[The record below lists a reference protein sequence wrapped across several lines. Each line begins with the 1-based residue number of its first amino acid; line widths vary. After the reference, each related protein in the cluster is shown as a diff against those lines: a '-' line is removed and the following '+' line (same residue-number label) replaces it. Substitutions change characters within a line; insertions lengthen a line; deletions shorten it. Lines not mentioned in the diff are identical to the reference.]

1 MEDRTSSGDQAAE
14 DAEMRY
20 ADDERYNDD
29 TCSGRQ
35 DFLLPSAESRSPKI
49 SIEYIKRP
57 DMSRYNPALRN
68 LIPIRNKKQDGETM
82 PADSAG
88 LFSYIFYTWMT
99 PYIWKAYKKGVSTA
113 DIPRISI
120 YETSRYNAH
129 RLDVLWQQELN
140 DRGPDSASFSRAVW
154 RFVRTRV
161 YIAGFLLSCSTLC
174 GFVTSMILMKKVLEH
189 VQSPEQ
195 DAWTGV
201 KWALLLLFCDVL
213 RIIFFNWTWN
223 TNIRTAL
230 RVKSACT
237 SLLYKKIVRLNSYG
251 NKSTGELT
259 NLFTNDSQ
267 RLFDVVIYGPMII
280 SGPIIIVCGI
290 VYILWV
296 FSPLALLGIFTFLVF
311 YPCQYLISRLVGY
324 FRSKTVAITDSR
336 VKLMNEI
343 LESIKL
349 IKMCSL
355 EKYFSHKLLSI
366 RSKEKSWLHKIVY
379 FQSLAISLTPA
390 VPMISAIITFLAHLS
405 SGSTLTAA
413 QAFPITTYFG
423 NMLRMALASL
433 KDSTR
438 YFVDARIAL
447 TRMKVFPFVSL
458 LNQFRTSFMFLQV
471 ALVNIAESR
480 ITLNRLQTLLLL
492 EEHKCHVSK
501 PIVKSQA
508 VAIVNGTFVYENA
521 TLHARKPK
529 TVKEKKKAASCSNS
543 KIELEKL
550 NEPPERTTEDVK
562 VLFEIEFGARK
573 GGLVGIC
580 GHVGSGKSSLLLA
593 ALGQLKMTSGGHVSR
608 EGCCAYVSQQAWIVN
623 ATFREN
629 ILFGNQFDARRYY
642 QALTV
647 CSLKEDLNVLPGGDE
662 TEIGER
668 GVNLSGGQK
677 QRIALARAFYANR
690 DIYFLDDPLSALDAH
705 VASYIF
711 KNLILD
717 ALKDKCVVFVTHQ
730 IQFLKHC
737 DHVYLMCK
745 GRIAEQ
751 GTHDELMQLNKEYAA
766 MMNSALLKTKNDSD
780 NESSTIVRQKS
791 GRDSSN
797 DLKGQRQVH
806 GCSSNDENA
815 DEPSKKTRGEG
826 TTLTTREKMETGTVK
841 SYTYHVYVKAAGGY
855 SVAALAMFVVF
866 LNVGSNAFSSWW
878 LAEWINAGGGNI
890 TDPGTNET
898 VVSDNLNDN
907 PNYHYYQSVYAGCIG
922 IILVTSI
929 FRGLVI
935 MYTTINASTTLHNN
949 VFKKMIESTVTFFE
963 TTPIGRIQN
972 IFSRDTDE
980 VDSYIPISV
989 ENMVQNI
996 FTCAFA
1002 LIFICAII
1010 PWFCFPLILLAAIFF
1025 YISKVFRVAMRDFKR
1040 LESTSRSPV
1049 LSFVTTTVHG
1059 LNTIHAFQK
1068 EREFVNKFDEILDL
1082 NSLCLYL
1089 CQSIMRWSAVRLDS
1103 LAIAS
1108 SSITA
1113 FFVIALRNQIPPA
1126 IAGLA
1131 MAYATQMTGVFQY
1144 TVRLMAETETRFI
1157 SVERINHYLKHLPKE
1172 ETAVEEPIDPPE
1184 EWPAEGKLEFRKVQL
1199 RYRKELPPVLN
1210 DISFAVN
1217 SGEHIG
1223 IVGRTGAGKSSLIVA
1238 LFRLVE
1244 ISAGMIKLDGVDL
1257 SRVKLKVLRDG
1268 LSIIPQDPVLFGGT
1282 IRSNLDPFDQY
1293 SDSEMWTS
1301 LEKTQLKEKVQAMSG
1316 QLDAPVEVGGNNLS
1330 VGERQLICLSRT
1342 LLRNAK
1348 VLILDEATAA
1358 VDPETEAA
1366 VQNTIRNEFSTCT
1379 VLTIAHRL
1387 KTVFSC
1393 NRVILMRHGLTIANI
1408 IPIMMLGRKQSL
1420 KGEPVLADYG
1430 PEESLNES
1438 ADIEWVNKLWVR
1450 RLMRS
1455 CALVSLTSVCLN
1467 TPRTFEKVPPLRYVT
1482 FVCDLIITFLFTA
1495 EMLAKMHIRGILK
1508 RDKAY
1513 LKDHWC
1519 QFDGSMVVILWFSVI
1534 LQMFETLGF
1543 VSEFSYVSILRAPRP
1558 LIMIRFL
1565 RVFLKFS
1572 MPKARINQI
1581 FKRSSQ
1587 QIYNVTLF
1595 FLFFMSLYGLLGV
1608 QFFGELNNH
1617 CVLNT
1622 TDSKHVTINSLAI
1635 PDTFCSTEPGSG
1647 YQCPEGMTCMRLDF
1661 SKYIMGFNGF
1671 DEFATSIFTVY
1682 QAASQEGWVFIMY
1695 RAIDSLPAW
1704 RAVFYFSTMIFFLA
1718 WLVKNVFIAVITE
1731 TFNEIRVQFQQM
1743 WGVRG
1748 HISNKTASQIL
1759 TGDDNGWKLVT
1770 LDENKHG
1777 GLASPICHA
1786 ILRSPQFRMVVMC
1799 AILANGIT
1807 TATMSFKHD
1816 EQPRHTYYDNYYY
1829 AEIAFTVF
1837 LDLETLF
1844 KIWCLGFRSYY
1855 KHSIHKF
1862 ELLLAIGTTI
1872 HIIPFFYLSGFT
1884 YFQVLRVVRL
1894 IKASPMLEDFV
1905 YKIFGP
1911 GKKLGSL
1918 IIFTMCLLVIS
1929 SSISMQL
1936 FCFLRNFTKFETFP
1950 EAFMSMFQILTQ
1962 EAWVD
1967 VMDETMMRTH
1977 ETMAPLVAM
1986 YFILYHLFVTLIV
1999 LSLFVAVI
2007 LDNLE
2012 LDEDIK
2018 KLKQLKFRE
2027 QSAEIKETLP
2037 FRLRIFEKFPDSPQ
2051 MTCLHKV
2058 PSDFNLPKVR
2068 ESFMRQFVFEME
2080 TDENEGVKKINETFD
2095 SKMIYRKQRPVKIL
2109 NDPPKVRNVATSL
2122 KKAAVTYIIN
2132 DSNNQRLLL
2141 GDSAMIPVPGKGL
2154 LKSQG
2159 TISSTKQLRLDQKKS
2174 IRRSV
2179 RSGSI
2184 KLKQTYEHLMEN
2196 GDIGGINR
2204 VSSSRSRP
2212 HDLDIKLLQAKRQ
2225 QAEMRRNQ
2233 REEDLRENHPF
2244 FDTPLFAVP
2253 RESKFRKI
2261 CQSLVYARY
2270 DTNVKDPLT
2279 GKERKVQYKSLHNF
2293 LGLVTYLDWVMI
2305 FATTMSCI
2313 SMMFETPQ
2321 YRVME
2326 VPALQITE
2334 YGFVIFM
2341 SVELTLKILADGLFF
2356 TPKAYIKDVASVLD
2370 VFIYVVSLVFLCWMP
2385 RRVPPNS
2392 GAQLLMI
2399 LRCVRPLRIFT
2410 LVPHMRKVVYELCR
2424 GFKEIL
2430 LVSTLLI
2437 LLMFIFASYGVQLYG
2452 GRLARCNDPTILKR
2466 EDCVGVF
2473 MRRVFVTKMK
2483 MKPGENE
2490 SYPSI
2495 LVPRVWANPRRFNFD
2510 HIGDALMALF
2520 EVLSFKGWLDVRDVL
2535 IKALGPVH
2543 AVYIHIYI
2551 FLGCMIGLTL
2561 FVGVVIAN
2569 YSENKGTAL
2578 LTVDQRRW
2586 CDLKKRLKI
2595 AQPLHLPPRPDGKKF
2610 RASIYDMTQNIYFKR
2625 FIAVTV
2631 LVNSG
2636 LLCVSWRS
2644 EEELT
2649 KALARASAFLTLIFV
2664 MEVIMKNI
2672 AFTPRGYWQSRRN
2685 RYDLLVTVVGV
2696 VWIVMHSTMK
2706 YDLTY
2711 VIGFM
2716 VVILRFFTI
2725 TGKHTTLKMLMLT
2738 VGVSVCKSFFIIF
2751 GMFLLVFFYA
2761 LAGTIIFGTVKYGE
2775 GIGRRANFESPV
2787 TGVAM
2792 LFRIVTGE
2800 DWNKIMHDCMIQPP
2814 YCTPA
2819 ANYWETDCGNFH
2831 ASLIYFCTFYVIITY
2846 IVLNLLVAI
2855 IMENFSLF
2863 YSNEEDALL
2872 SYADIRNF
2880 QNTWNVVDNHQ
2891 KGFIPVKRVKFILRL
2906 LKGRLETDPQKD
2918 RVLFKHMCYELE
2930 KLNNGEDVTFHDVL
2944 NMLSYRSVEIRKAL
2958 QLEELLAREEFEY
2971 IIEEEVAKQTIRNWL
2986 EGCLKKIRASGKQQ
3000 NSLVAG
3006 LRANSEQQQQQQL
3019 QPQPQPQEK
3028 GKEVAKEEEIETKQE
3043 EARPKPKKPM
3053 VLPRSD
3059 SIGSG
3064 SGRKFLTPTLSDPAS
3079 IRSEKDKNAAAKKK
3093 NNRPPREHTFLPNV
3107 PRLRFVAEFSIREI
3121 ICTETAEQTARQQRE
3136 AISAKAAQTK
3146 PCSVMLEVREWWK
3159 EQLAYSS
3166 ESSEDEV

>member
-1 MEDRTSSGDQAAE
+1 
-14 DAEMRY
+14 
-20 ADDERYNDD
+20 
-29 TCSGRQ
+29 
-35 DFLLPSAESRSPKI
+35 
-49 SIEYIKRP
+49 
-57 DMSRYNPALRN
+57 
-68 LIPIRNKKQDGETM
+68 
-82 PADSAG
+82 
-88 LFSYIFYTWMT
+88 
-99 PYIWKAYKKGVSTA
+99 
-113 DIPRISI
+113 
-120 YETSRYNAH
+120 
-129 RLDVLWQQELN
+129 
-140 DRGPDSASFSRAVW
+140 
-154 RFVRTRV
+154 
-161 YIAGFLLSCSTLC
+161 
-174 GFVTSMILMKKVLEH
+174 
-189 VQSPEQ
+189 
-195 DAWTGV
+195 
-201 KWALLLLFCDVL
+201 
-213 RIIFFNWTWN
+213 
-223 TNIRTAL
+223 
-230 RVKSACT
+230 
-237 SLLYKKIVRLNSYG
+237 
-251 NKSTGELT
+251 
-259 NLFTNDSQ
+259 
-267 RLFDVVIYGPMII
+267 
-280 SGPIIIVCGI
+280 
-290 VYILWV
+290 
-296 FSPLALLGIFTFLVF
+296 
-311 YPCQYLISRLVGY
+311 
-324 FRSKTVAITDSR
+324 
-336 VKLMNEI
+336 
-343 LESIKL
+343 
-349 IKMCSL
+349 
-355 EKYFSHKLLSI
+355 
-366 RSKEKSWLHKIVY
+366 
-379 FQSLAISLTPA
+379 
-390 VPMISAIITFLAHLS
+390 
-405 SGSTLTAA
+405 
-413 QAFPITTYFG
+413 
-423 NMLRMALASL
+423 
-433 KDSTR
+433 
-438 YFVDARIAL
+438 
-447 TRMKVFPFVSL
+447 
-458 LNQFRTSFMFLQV
+458 
-471 ALVNIAESR
+471 
-480 ITLNRLQTLLLL
+480 
-492 EEHKCHVSK
+492 
-501 PIVKSQA
+501 
-508 VAIVNGTFVYENA
+508 
-521 TLHARKPK
+521 
-529 TVKEKKKAASCSNS
+529 
-543 KIELEKL
+543 
-550 NEPPERTTEDVK
+550 
-562 VLFEIEFGARK
+562 
-573 GGLVGIC
+573 
-580 GHVGSGKSSLLLA
+580 
-593 ALGQLKMTSGGHVSR
+593 
-608 EGCCAYVSQQAWIVN
+608 
-623 ATFREN
+623 
-629 ILFGNQFDARRYY
+629 
-642 QALTV
+642 
-647 CSLKEDLNVLPGGDE
+647 
-662 TEIGER
+662 
-668 GVNLSGGQK
+668 
-677 QRIALARAFYANR
+677 
-690 DIYFLDDPLSALDAH
+690 
-705 VASYIF
+705 
-711 KNLILD
+711 
-717 ALKDKCVVFVTHQ
+717 
-730 IQFLKHC
+730 
-737 DHVYLMCK
+737 
-745 GRIAEQ
+745 
-751 GTHDELMQLNKEYAA
+751 
-766 MMNSALLKTKNDSD
+766 
-780 NESSTIVRQKS
+780 
-791 GRDSSN
+791 
-797 DLKGQRQVH
+797 
-806 GCSSNDENA
+806 
-815 DEPSKKTRGEG
+815 
-826 TTLTTREKMETGTVK
+826 
-841 SYTYHVYVKAAGGY
+841 
-855 SVAALAMFVVF
+855 
-866 LNVGSNAFSSWW
+866 
-878 LAEWINAGGGNI
+878 
-890 TDPGTNET
+890 
-898 VVSDNLNDN
+898 
-907 PNYHYYQSVYAGCIG
+907 
-922 IILVTSI
+922 
-929 FRGLVI
+929 
-935 MYTTINASTTLHNN
+935 
-949 VFKKMIESTVTFFE
+949 
-963 TTPIGRIQN
+963 
-972 IFSRDTDE
+972 
-980 VDSYIPISV
+980 
-989 ENMVQNI
+989 
-996 FTCAFA
+996 
-1002 LIFICAII
+1002 
-1010 PWFCFPLILLAAIFF
+1010 
-1025 YISKVFRVAMRDFKR
+1025 
-1040 LESTSRSPV
+1040 
-1049 LSFVTTTVHG
+1049 
-1059 LNTIHAFQK
+1059 
-1068 EREFVNKFDEILDL
+1068 
-1082 NSLCLYL
+1082 
-1089 CQSIMRWSAVRLDS
+1089 
-1103 LAIAS
+1103 
-1108 SSITA
+1108 
-1113 FFVIALRNQIPPA
+1113 
-1126 IAGLA
+1126 
-1131 MAYATQMTGVFQY
+1131 
-1144 TVRLMAETETRFI
+1144 
-1157 SVERINHYLKHLPKE
+1157 
-1172 ETAVEEPIDPPE
+1172 
-1184 EWPAEGKLEFRKVQL
+1184 
-1199 RYRKELPPVLN
+1199 
-1210 DISFAVN
+1210 
-1217 SGEHIG
+1217 
-1223 IVGRTGAGKSSLIVA
+1223 
-1238 LFRLVE
+1238 
-1244 ISAGMIKLDGVDL
+1244 
-1257 SRVKLKVLRDG
+1257 
-1268 LSIIPQDPVLFGGT
+1268 
-1282 IRSNLDPFDQY
+1282 
-1293 SDSEMWTS
+1293 
-1301 LEKTQLKEKVQAMSG
+1301 
-1316 QLDAPVEVGGNNLS
+1316 
-1330 VGERQLICLSRT
+1330 
-1342 LLRNAK
+1342 
-1348 VLILDEATAA
+1348 
-1358 VDPETEAA
+1358 
-1366 VQNTIRNEFSTCT
+1366 
-1379 VLTIAHRL
+1379 
-1387 KTVFSC
+1387 
-1393 NRVILMRHGLTIANI
+1393 
-1408 IPIMMLGRKQSL
+1408 MMLGRKQSL

-1450 RLMRS
+1450 RLMRF
-1455 CALVSLTSVCLN
+1455 CALVSLASVCLN
-1467 TPRTFEKVPPLRYVT
+1467 TPKTFEKVPSLQYVT
-1482 FVCDLIITFLFTA
+1482 FICDLIVTFLFTA
-1495 EMLAKMHIRGILK
+1495 EMIAKMHIRGILK
-1508 RDKAY
+1508 RDKSY

-1519 QFDGSMVVILWFSVI
+1519 QFDASMVIFLWLSVI
-1534 LQMFETLGF
+1534 LQMFEMLGF
-1543 VSEFSYVSILRAPRP
+1543 LIKFSYASVMRAPRP

-1608 QFFGELNNH
+1608 QFFGELKNH

-1622 TDSKHVTINSLAI
+1622 TEPHYITINSLAI
-1635 PDTFCSTEPGSG
+1635 PDTFCSTDPESG
-1647 YQCPEGMTCMRLDF
+1647 YQCPEGMICMKLEL
-1661 SKYIMGFNGF
+1661 SKYIIGFNGF

-1704 RAVFYFSTMIFFLA
+1704 RAVLYFSTMIFFLA

-1748 HISNKTASQIL
+1748 HISNSSASQIL

-1777 GLASPICHA
+1777 GLASPACHT
-1786 ILRSPQFRMVVMC
+1786 ILRSPYFRMVVMC

-1816 EQPRHTYYDNYYY
+1816 EKPRNTYYDNYYW
-1829 AEIAFTVF
+1829 AEIIFTIL

-1936 FCFLRNFTKFETFP
+1936 FCFLCDFTKFETFP

-1967 VMDETMMRTH
+1967 VMDETMLRTH
-1977 ETMAPLVAM
+1977 ETMAPLVAV

-2027 QSAEIKETLP
+2027 QSAEIKESLP

-2068 ESFMRQFVFEME
+2068 ESFMRQFVIEVE
-2080 TDENEGVKKINETFD
+2080 DEENEIAKRINETFD
-2095 SKMIYRKQRPVKIL
+2095 SKIVYRKQRPVKIL
-2109 NDPPKVRNVATSL
+2109 NNPPKVRSVVTNL
-2122 KKAAVTYIIN
+2122 KKAAVIYIIN

-2154 LKSQG
+2154 LKPQG
-2159 TISSTKQLRLDQKKS
+2159 TVSSAKQLRIDQKKS

-2204 VSSSRSRP
+2204 VSSARSRP

-2233 REEDLRENHPF
+2233 REDDLRENHPF

-2253 RESKFRKI
+2253 RESKFRKY
-2261 CQSLVYARY
+2261 CQLFVYARY
-2270 DTNVKDPLT
+2270 DAKLKDPLT

-2305 FATTMSCI
+2305 FITTLSCI
-2313 SMMFETPQ
+2313 SMMFETPK

-2326 VPALQITE
+2326 EPALQITE
-2334 YGFVIFM
+2334 YCFVICM
-2341 SVELTLKILADGLFF
+2341 SIELALKILADGLFF

-2370 VFIYVVSLVFLCWMP
+2370 VFIYIVSLVFLCWMP
-2385 RRVPPNS
+2385 KSVPPNS

-2437 LLMFIFASYGVQLYG
+2437 LLMFVFASYGVQLYG

-2483 MKPGENE
+2483 LRPGKNE

-2495 LVPRVWANPRRFNFD
+2495 LVPRVWANPKRFNFD
-2510 HIGDALMALF
+2510 NIGDAMMALF

-2543 AVYIHIYI
+2543 AIYIHIYI

-2610 RASIYDMTQNIYFKR
+2610 RAFIYDITQNIYFKR
-2625 FIAVTV
+2625 FIAVMV
-2631 LVNSG
+2631 LINSA
-2636 LLCVSWRS
+2636 LLCVSWRI
-2644 EEELT
+2644 EEEHT
-2649 KALARASAFLTLIFV
+2649 EALATVSTILTLVFLV
-2664 MEVIMKNI
+2664 EVIMKNI

-2696 VWIVMHSTMK
+2696 IWIVIHCTMK
-2706 YDLTY
+2706 NDLSY

-2819 ANYWETDCGNFH
+2819 GNYWETDCGNFH

-2891 KGFIPVKRVKFILRL
+2891 KGVIPVKRVKFILRL

-2918 RVLFKHMCYELE
+2918 RLLFKYMCYELE
-2930 KLNNGEDVTFHDVL
+2930 RLHNGEDVTFHDVI
-2944 NMLSYRSVEIRKAL
+2944 NMLSYRSVDIRKAL

-2971 IIEEEVAKQTIRNWL
+2971 IIEEEVAKQTIRTWL
-2986 EGCLKKIRASGKQQ
+2986 QGCLKKIRAKQQ
-3000 NSLVAG
+3000 NSLIAG
-3006 LRANSEQQQQQQL
+3006 LRATNNAAALKEAQEEKSKE
-3019 QPQPQPQEK
+3019 EK
-3028 GKEVAKEEEIETKQE
+3028 GKEISVDREEEIETKDV
-3043 EARPKPKKPM
+3043 EAPKHRVKKPV

-3059 SIGSG
+3059 SIGSA
-3064 SGRKFLTPTLSDPAS
+3064 SGRKYLAPTLSDPAS
-3079 IRSEKDKNAAAKKK
+3079 VRSEKDKIAVSKKRNSRPPSMVK
-3093 NNRPPREHTFLPNV
+3093 NNLPH
-3107 PRLRFVAEFSIREI
+3107 L
-3121 ICTETAEQTARQQRE
+3121 TENTEQSRQQRE
-3136 AISAKAAQTK
+3136 TLNNKTTVPKVS
-3146 PCSVMLEVREWWK
+3146 SVMLEVREWWK

>member
-1 MEDRTSSGDQAAE
+1 MVEDTYKTNSVTEGTESNINQLNEIDNSHASVNDRPKFLPNKNLYIKKSNVEYTPGLGFV
-14 DAEMRY
+14 
-20 ADDERYNDD
+20 RYNH
-29 TCSGRQ
+29 
-35 DFLLPSAESRSPKI
+35 A
-49 SIEYIKRP
+49 
-57 DMSRYNPALRN
+57 MRN
-68 LIPIRNKKQDGETM
+68 LIPMRSKIIDKEAM
-82 PADSAG
+82 PADNAG
-88 LFSYIFYTWMT
+88 LFSYTFVTWMT
-99 PYIWKAYKKGVSTA
+99 RYLWKAYKKG
-113 DIPRISI
+113 ISLSDLPLISPYDSCI
-120 YETSRYNAH
+120 YNVQ
-129 RLDVLWQQELN
+129 RLENLWQEELHRN
-140 DRGPDSASFSRAVW
+140 GPDNASFCMAAW
-154 RFVRTRV
+154 KFVRTRV
-161 YIAGFLLSCSTLC
+161 YVSCVVMSFSVIFGFISPA
-174 GFVTSMILMKKVLEH
+174 ILMRKILEYI
-189 VQSPEQ
+189 QSPEGTIW
-195 DAWTGV
+195 DGI
-201 KWALLLLFCDVL
+201 KWALLLTLCDFL
-213 RIIFFNWTWN
+213 RTIFLTWTWIVN
-223 TNIRTAL
+223 YRTAL
-230 RVKSACT
+230 RLKSSCT
-237 SLLYKKIVRLNSYG
+237 ALLYKKIIGLNNIG
-251 NKSTGELT
+251 NINTGELV
-259 NLFTNDSQ
+259 NLFSNDSQ
-267 RLFDVVIYGPMII
+267 RLFDVVLYGPMIVN
-280 SGPIIIVCGI
+280 SPIIIISSI
-290 VYILWV
+290 VYILHF
-296 FSPLALLGIFTFLVF
+296 FSPLALLGMVAFILF
-311 YPCQYLISRLVGY
+311 YPLQYLLSRLNGY
-324 FRSKTVAITDSR
+324 LRSKTVTVTDSR

-343 LESIKL
+343 LET
-349 IKMCSL
+349 IKMIKMYSW
-355 EKYFSHKLLSI
+355 ENYFCQKLLNI
-366 RSKEKSWLHKIVY
+366 RKAEKSWLHKIAY
-379 FQSLAISLTPA
+379 FQSLSVSLTPA
-390 VPMISAIITFLAHLS
+390 VPIMSAILTFLAHV
-405 SGSTLTAA
+405 SGGYNLTAA
-413 QAFPITTYFG
+413 QAFPIASLFW
-423 NMLRMALASL
+423 NQLRLVLVAL

-438 YFVDARIAL
+438 YIISAHISLRRFQ
-447 TRMKVFPFVSL
+447 VFPFVSL
-458 LNQFRTSFMFLQV
+458 LSAQIRTSFMFLQV
-471 ALVNIAESR
+471 AIINIIASQITFLRLKKIMLLENDSVNISR
-480 ITLNRLQTLLLL
+480 
-492 EEHKCHVSK
+492 
-501 PIVKSQA
+501 PIMKSQSI
-508 VAIVNGTFVYENA
+508 AIANA
-521 TLHARKPK
+521 TFIID
-529 TVKEKKKAASCSNS
+529 NS
-543 KIELEKL
+543 KKQTDVLKKSKSNKIKNSDANAAAELEKL
-550 NEPPERTTEDVK
+550 KNPDNMYVQILTDIT
-562 VLFEIEFGARK
+562 FGAPK
-573 GGLVGIC
+573 GKLIGIC
-580 GHVGSGKSSLLLA
+580 GQVGSGKSSLLLA
-593 ALGQLKMTSGGHVSR
+593 ILGQLKIKEGQLSR
-608 EGCCAYVSQQAWIVN
+608 EGSCAFVSQQAWIIN
-623 ATFREN
+623 ATFKEN
-629 ILFGNQFDARRYY
+629 ILFGEQFDAKRYY

-647 CSLKEDLNVLPGGDE
+647 CSLKDDLNMLPGGDE

-668 GVNLSGGQK
+668 GINLSGGQK
-677 QRIALARAFYANR
+677 QRVALARAFYANR
-690 DIYFLDDPLSALDAH
+690 DIYCLDDPLSAVDAH
-705 VASYIF
+705 VGNYIF
-711 KNLILD
+711 NKLILD
-717 ALKDKCVVFVTHQ
+717 ALKEKTVILVTHQ
-730 IQFLKHC
+730 IQFLECCHQI
-737 DHVYLMCK
+737 YLLQNGK
-745 GRIAEQ
+745 ISEH
-751 GTHDELMQLNKEYAA
+751 GTHTELMQLNKEYAIIVNNIFKQSKDKLNGEQYGQI
-766 MMNSALLKTKNDSD
+766 MNKKNDIGSESNAELID
-780 NESSTIVRQKS
+780 SSGNRDEESS
-791 GRDSSN
+791 
-797 DLKGQRQVH
+797 
-806 GCSSNDENA
+806 
-815 DEPSKKTRGEG
+815 KKIHNEG
-826 TTLTTREKMETGTVK
+826 ATLTLQDKVETGSVK
-841 SYTYHVYVKAAGGY
+841 VQTYHTYIKAAGGY
-855 SVAALAMFVVF
+855 LMAFLVF
-866 LNVGSNAFSSWW
+866 SILFSNVGGMAFSSWW
-878 LAEWINAGGGNI
+878 LVVWIKAGGGNATI
-890 TDPGTNET
+890 TVPGSNVTFI
-898 VVSDNLNDN
+898 SDNIIEN
-907 PNYHYYQSVYAGCIG
+907 PNFTYYRDIYAICIG
-922 IILVTSI
+922 IIIITSLI
-929 FRGLVI
+929 RGSVI
-935 MYTTINASTTLHNN
+935 TYATIRASTTIHNK
-949 VFKKMIESTVTFFE
+949 VFKKIIAAPLKFFE
-963 TTPIGRIQN
+963 TTPSGRIQN
-972 IFSRDTDE
+972 IFSRDIDE
-980 VDSYIPISV
+980 VDNYLPLAVDYMI
-989 ENMVQNI
+989 QNI
-996 FTCAFA
+996 FTCM
-1002 LIFICAII
+1002 I
-1010 PWFCFPLILLAAIFF
+1010 AIFF
-1025 YISKVFRVAMRDFKR
+1025 ICLVLPWFVIPLIILGTAFFIISKMFRVAMRDFKR
-1040 LESTSRSPV
+1040 MESTSRSPV
-1049 LSFVTTTVHG
+1049 LSFVTTTVQG
-1059 LNTIHAFQK
+1059 LHTIHAFRK
-1068 EREFVNKFDEILDL
+1068 EKNFIKKFQELLDVN
-1082 NSLCLYL
+1082 NLCTYM
-1089 CQSIMRWSAVRLDS
+1089 CNAAMRWSAVRLDS
-1103 LAIAS
+1103 LAITCC
-1108 SSITA
+1108 SITA
-1113 FFVIALRNQIPPA
+1113 FFIIFLKGTIPAAL
-1126 IAGLA
+1126 AGLA
-1131 MAYATQMTGVFQY
+1131 MAYATQISGVFQY
-1144 TVRLMAETETRFI
+1144 TVRLMSETEVRFI
-1157 SVERINHYLKHLPKE
+1157 SVERINYYLKNLEKE
-1172 ETAVEEPIDPPE
+1172 ETPKESLIKIDDN
-1184 EWPAEGKLEFRKVQL
+1184 WPTSGKIQFKNVKMK
-1199 RYRKELPPVLN
+1199 YRKELPLILLN
-1210 DISFAVN
+1210 ISFTVKP
-1217 SGEHIG
+1217 GEKMG
-1223 IVGRTGAGKSSLIVA
+1223 IIGRTGSGKSSLTIA

-1244 ISAGMIKLDGVDL
+1244 ICEGIIKIDGVDISKLEL
-1257 SRVKLKVLRDG
+1257 SLLRSK
-1268 LSIIPQDPVLFGGT
+1268 LSIIPQDPVLFNGT
-1282 IRSNLDPFDQY
+1282 IRSNLDPFEQY
-1293 SDSEMWTS
+1293 SDVEIWNA
-1301 LEKTQLKEKVQAMSG
+1301 LEKSQLKEKVKLLNG
-1316 QLDAPVEVGGNNLS
+1316 QLEALVESNGNNFS
-1330 VGERQLICLSRT
+1330 VGERQLICLTRA
-1342 LLRNAK
+1342 LLRNSK
-1348 VLILDEATAA
+1348 ILVLDEATAA
-1358 VDPETEAA
+1358 VDPETETAI
-1366 VQNTIRNEFSTCT
+1366 QNTIHNEFVECT

-1387 KTVFSC
+1387 ET
-1393 NRVILMRHGLTIANI
+1393 ILRYDKILVMKNGLTIANI

-1420 KGEPVLADYG
+1420 KGETVLADYG

-1455 CALVSLTSVCLN
+1455 CALLSLASVCLN
-1467 TPRTFEKVPPLRYVT
+1467 TPKTFEKVPSLQYIT
-1482 FVCDLIITFLFTA
+1482 FVCDLIVTFLFTA
-1495 EMLAKMHIRGILK
+1495 EMIAKMYIRGILK
-1508 RDKAY
+1508 RDKSY

-1519 QFDGSMVVILWFSVI
+1519 QFDASMVVFLWLSVI
-1534 LQMFETLGF
+1534 LQMFEMLGF
-1543 VSEFSYVSILRAPRP
+1543 VLKFSYASIVRAPRP

-1608 QFFGELNNH
+1608 QFFGELKNH

-1622 TDSKHVTINSLAI
+1622 TDPHHITINSLAI
-1635 PDTFCSTEPGSG
+1635 PDTFCSTDPESG
-1647 YQCPEGMTCMRLDF
+1647 YQCPEGMMCMKLEL

-1704 RAVFYFSTMIFFLA
+1704 RAVLYFSTMIFFLA

-1748 HISNKTASQIL
+1748 HISNSSASQIL
-1759 TGDDNGWKLVT
+1759 TGDDNSWKLVT

-1786 ILRSPQFRMVVMC
+1786 ILRSPHFRMVVMC
-1799 AILANGIT
+1799 VILANGIT
-1807 TATMSFKHD
+1807 TATMNFKHD
-1816 EQPRHTYYDNYYY
+1816 EKPRHTYYDNYYY
-1829 AEIAFTVF
+1829 AEIAFTIF

-1844 KIWCLGFRSYY
+1844 KIWCLGYRSYY

-1872 HIIPFFYLSGFT
+1872 HIIPVFYLSAFT

-1936 FCFLRNFTKFETFP
+1936 FCFLCDFTKFETFP

-1967 VMDETMMRTH
+1967 VMDETMLRTH
-1977 ETMAPLVAM
+1977 ETMAPFVAV

-2068 ESFMRQFVFEME
+2068 ESFMRQFVLEVE
-2080 TDENEGVKKINETFD
+2080 DDENEGAKKINDTFD
-2095 SKMIYRKQRPVKIL
+2095 SKIIYRKQRPVKIL
-2109 NDPPKVRNVATSL
+2109 NNPPKVRNVVTSL
-2122 KKAAVTYIIN
+2122 KKAAVIYMIN

-2154 LKSQG
+2154 LKPQG
-2159 TISSTKQLRLDQKKS
+2159 TVSSAKQLRIDQKKS

-2233 REEDLRENHPF
+2233 REDDLRENHPF

-2261 CQSLVYARY
+2261 CQLLVYARY
-2270 DTNVKDPLT
+2270 DARLKDPLT

-2305 FATTMSCI
+2305 CATTLSCI
-2313 SMMFETPQ
+2313 SMMFETPR

-2326 VPALQITE
+2326 IPALQIAE

-2341 SVELTLKILADGLFF
+2341 SIELALKILADGLFF

-2385 RRVPPNS
+2385 KSVPPNS

-2466 EDCVGVF
+2466 ENCVGVF

-2483 MKPGENE
+2483 LRPGKNE

-2510 HIGDALMALF
+2510 NIGDAMMALF

-2543 AVYIHIYI
+2543 AIYIHIYI

-2610 RASIYDMTQNIYFKR
+2610 RAYIYDITQNIYFKR
-2625 FIAVTV
+2625 FIAVMV
-2631 LVNSG
+2631 LINSS
-2636 LLCVSWRS
+2636 LLYVSWRI
-2644 EEELT
+2644 EEKHTE
-2649 KALARASAFLTLIFV
+2649 ALATVSTILTLIFLI
-2664 MEVIMKNI
+2664 EVIMKNI

-2696 VWIVMHSTMK
+2696 IWIIIHCTMK
-2706 YDLTY
+2706 NDLSY
-2711 VIGFM
+2711 LIGFM

-2800 DWNKIMHDCMIQPP
+2800 DWNKIMHDCMVQPP

-2891 KGFIPVKRVKFILRL
+2891 KGVIPVKRVKFILRL

-2918 RVLFKHMCYELE
+2918 RLLFKYMCYELE
-2930 KLNNGEDVTFHDVL
+2930 RLHNGEDVTFHDVI
-2944 NMLSYRSVEIRKAL
+2944 NMLSYRSVDIRKAL

-2971 IIEEEVAKQTIRNWL
+2971 IIEEEVAKQTIRTWL
-2986 EGCLKKIRASGKQQ
+2986 EGCLKKIRAVGKQQ
-3000 NSLVAG
+3000 NSLIAG
-3006 LRANSEQQQQQQL
+3006 LRATNDAAIP
-3019 QPQPQPQEK
+3019 PQDHIEDK
-3028 GKEVAKEEEIETKQE
+3028 SKEVTKEREEEDEGKDIDGMRHR
-3043 EARPKPKKPM
+3043 AKKPV

-3064 SGRKFLTPTLSDPAS
+3064 SGRKYLAPTLSDPAS
-3079 IRSEKDKNAAAKKK
+3079 VRSDKDKIPVSKKRNSRPPPTVK
-3093 NNRPPREHTFLPNV
+3093 NNLPH
-3107 PRLRFVAEFSIREI
+3107 L
-3121 ICTETAEQTARQQRE
+3121 TENTEQNRQQRE
-3136 AISAKAAQTK
+3136 PVNTKLSTPKIS
-3146 PCSVMLEVREWWK
+3146 SVLLEVREWWK

-3166 ESSEDEV
+3166 ESSGED

>member
-1 MEDRTSSGDQAAE
+1 
-14 DAEMRY
+14 
-20 ADDERYNDD
+20 
-29 TCSGRQ
+29 
-35 DFLLPSAESRSPKI
+35 
-49 SIEYIKRP
+49 
-57 DMSRYNPALRN
+57 
-68 LIPIRNKKQDGETM
+68 
-82 PADSAG
+82 
-88 LFSYIFYTWMT
+88 
-99 PYIWKAYKKGVSTA
+99 
-113 DIPRISI
+113 
-120 YETSRYNAH
+120 
-129 RLDVLWQQELN
+129 
-140 DRGPDSASFSRAVW
+140 
-154 RFVRTRV
+154 
-161 YIAGFLLSCSTLC
+161 
-174 GFVTSMILMKKVLEH
+174 
-189 VQSPEQ
+189 
-195 DAWTGV
+195 
-201 KWALLLLFCDVL
+201 
-213 RIIFFNWTWN
+213 
-223 TNIRTAL
+223 
-230 RVKSACT
+230 
-237 SLLYKKIVRLNSYG
+237 
-251 NKSTGELT
+251 
-259 NLFTNDSQ
+259 
-267 RLFDVVIYGPMII
+267 
-280 SGPIIIVCGI
+280 
-290 VYILWV
+290 
-296 FSPLALLGIFTFLVF
+296 
-311 YPCQYLISRLVGY
+311 
-324 FRSKTVAITDSR
+324 
-336 VKLMNEI
+336 
-343 LESIKL
+343 
-349 IKMCSL
+349 
-355 EKYFSHKLLSI
+355 
-366 RSKEKSWLHKIVY
+366 
-379 FQSLAISLTPA
+379 
-390 VPMISAIITFLAHLS
+390 
-405 SGSTLTAA
+405 
-413 QAFPITTYFG
+413 
-423 NMLRMALASL
+423 
-433 KDSTR
+433 
-438 YFVDARIAL
+438 
-447 TRMKVFPFVSL
+447 
-458 LNQFRTSFMFLQV
+458 
-471 ALVNIAESR
+471 
-480 ITLNRLQTLLLL
+480 
-492 EEHKCHVSK
+492 
-501 PIVKSQA
+501 
-508 VAIVNGTFVYENA
+508 
-521 TLHARKPK
+521 
-529 TVKEKKKAASCSNS
+529 
-543 KIELEKL
+543 
-550 NEPPERTTEDVK
+550 
-562 VLFEIEFGARK
+562 
-573 GGLVGIC
+573 
-580 GHVGSGKSSLLLA
+580 
-593 ALGQLKMTSGGHVSR
+593 
-608 EGCCAYVSQQAWIVN
+608 
-623 ATFREN
+623 
-629 ILFGNQFDARRYY
+629 
-642 QALTV
+642 
-647 CSLKEDLNVLPGGDE
+647 
-662 TEIGER
+662 
-668 GVNLSGGQK
+668 
-677 QRIALARAFYANR
+677 
-690 DIYFLDDPLSALDAH
+690 
-705 VASYIF
+705 
-711 KNLILD
+711 
-717 ALKDKCVVFVTHQ
+717 
-730 IQFLKHC
+730 
-737 DHVYLMCK
+737 
-745 GRIAEQ
+745 
-751 GTHDELMQLNKEYAA
+751 
-766 MMNSALLKTKNDSD
+766 
-780 NESSTIVRQKS
+780 
-791 GRDSSN
+791 
-797 DLKGQRQVH
+797 
-806 GCSSNDENA
+806 
-815 DEPSKKTRGEG
+815 
-826 TTLTTREKMETGTVK
+826 
-841 SYTYHVYVKAAGGY
+841 
-855 SVAALAMFVVF
+855 
-866 LNVGSNAFSSWW
+866 
-878 LAEWINAGGGNI
+878 
-890 TDPGTNET
+890 
-898 VVSDNLNDN
+898 
-907 PNYHYYQSVYAGCIG
+907 
-922 IILVTSI
+922 
-929 FRGLVI
+929 
-935 MYTTINASTTLHNN
+935 
-949 VFKKMIESTVTFFE
+949 
-963 TTPIGRIQN
+963 
-972 IFSRDTDE
+972 
-980 VDSYIPISV
+980 
-989 ENMVQNI
+989 
-996 FTCAFA
+996 
-1002 LIFICAII
+1002 
-1010 PWFCFPLILLAAIFF
+1010 
-1025 YISKVFRVAMRDFKR
+1025 
-1040 LESTSRSPV
+1040 
-1049 LSFVTTTVHG
+1049 
-1059 LNTIHAFQK
+1059 
-1068 EREFVNKFDEILDL
+1068 
-1082 NSLCLYL
+1082 
-1089 CQSIMRWSAVRLDS
+1089 
-1103 LAIAS
+1103 
-1108 SSITA
+1108 
-1113 FFVIALRNQIPPA
+1113 
-1126 IAGLA
+1126 
-1131 MAYATQMTGVFQY
+1131 
-1144 TVRLMAETETRFI
+1144 
-1157 SVERINHYLKHLPKE
+1157 
-1172 ETAVEEPIDPPE
+1172 
-1184 EWPAEGKLEFRKVQL
+1184 
-1199 RYRKELPPVLN
+1199 
-1210 DISFAVN
+1210 
-1217 SGEHIG
+1217 
-1223 IVGRTGAGKSSLIVA
+1223 
-1238 LFRLVE
+1238 
-1244 ISAGMIKLDGVDL
+1244 
-1257 SRVKLKVLRDG
+1257 
-1268 LSIIPQDPVLFGGT
+1268 
-1282 IRSNLDPFDQY
+1282 
-1293 SDSEMWTS
+1293 
-1301 LEKTQLKEKVQAMSG
+1301 
-1316 QLDAPVEVGGNNLS
+1316 
-1330 VGERQLICLSRT
+1330 
-1342 LLRNAK
+1342 
-1348 VLILDEATAA
+1348 
-1358 VDPETEAA
+1358 
-1366 VQNTIRNEFSTCT
+1366 
-1379 VLTIAHRL
+1379 
-1387 KTVFSC
+1387 
-1393 NRVILMRHGLTIANI
+1393 
-1408 IPIMMLGRKQSL
+1408 MMLGRKQSL

-1450 RLMRS
+1450 RLMRF
-1455 CALVSLTSVCLN
+1455 CALVSLASVCLN
-1467 TPRTFEKVPPLRYVT
+1467 TPKTFEKIPSLQYVT
-1482 FVCDLIITFLFTA
+1482 FVCDLIVTFLFTA
-1495 EMLAKMHIRGILK
+1495 EMIAKMHIRGILK
-1508 RDKAY
+1508 RDKSY

-1519 QFDGSMVVILWFSVI
+1519 QFDASMVIFLWLSVI
-1534 LQMFETLGF
+1534 LQMFEMLGF
-1543 VSEFSYVSILRAPRP
+1543 LVKFSYASIMRAPRP

-1608 QFFGELNNH
+1608 QFFGELKNH

-1622 TDSKHVTINSLAI
+1622 TEPHYITINSLAI
-1635 PDTFCSTEPGSG
+1635 PDTFCSTDPESG
-1647 YQCPEGMTCMRLDF
+1647 YQCPEGMMCMKLEL
-1661 SKYIMGFNGF
+1661 SKYIIGFNGF

-1704 RAVFYFSTMIFFLA
+1704 RAVLYFSTMIFFLA

-1748 HISNKTASQIL
+1748 HISNSSASQIL

-1777 GLASPICHA
+1777 GLASPACHA
-1786 ILRSPQFRMVVMC
+1786 ILRSPYFRMVVMC

-1816 EQPRHTYYDNYYY
+1816 EKPRNTYYDRYYW
-1829 AEIAFTVF
+1829 AEIVFTIL

-1862 ELLLAIGTTI
+1862 ELLLAIGTTL

-1936 FCFLRNFTKFETFP
+1936 FCFLCDFTKFETFP

-1967 VMDETMMRTH
+1967 VMDETMLRTH
-1977 ETMAPLVAM
+1977 ETMAPLVAV

-2027 QSAEIKETLP
+2027 QSAEIKESLP

-2068 ESFMRQFVFEME
+2068 ESFMRQFVIEVE
-2080 TDENEGVKKINETFD
+2080 DEENENAKRINETFD
-2095 SKMIYRKQRPVKIL
+2095 SKIIYRKQRPVKIL
-2109 NDPPKVRNVATSL
+2109 NNPPKVRSVVINL

-2154 LKSQG
+2154 LKPQG
-2159 TISSTKQLRLDQKKS
+2159 TVSSAKQLRIDQKKS

-2233 REEDLRENHPF
+2233 REDDLRENHPF

-2253 RESKFRKI
+2253 RESKFRKY
-2261 CQSLVYARY
+2261 CQLFVYARY
-2270 DTNVKDPLT
+2270 DAKLKDPLT

-2305 FATTMSCI
+2305 FITTLSCI
-2313 SMMFETPQ
+2313 SMMFETPR

-2326 VPALQITE
+2326 EPALQITE
-2334 YGFVIFM
+2334 YCFVICM
-2341 SVELTLKILADGLFF
+2341 SIELALKILADGLFF

-2370 VFIYVVSLVFLCWMP
+2370 VFIYIVSLVFLCWMP
-2385 RRVPPNS
+2385 KSVPPNS

-2437 LLMFIFASYGVQLYG
+2437 LLMFVFASYGVQLYG

-2483 MKPGENE
+2483 LRPGKNE

-2495 LVPRVWANPRRFNFD
+2495 LVPRVWANPKRFNFD
-2510 HIGDALMALF
+2510 NIGDAMMALF

-2543 AVYIHIYI
+2543 AIYIHIYI

-2610 RASIYDMTQNIYFKR
+2610 RAFIYDITQNIYFKR
-2625 FIAVTV
+2625 FIAVMV
-2631 LVNSG
+2631 LINSA
-2636 LLCVSWRS
+2636 LLCVSWRI
-2644 EEELT
+2644 EEEHT
-2649 KALARASAFLTLIFV
+2649 EALATVSTILTLVFLV
-2664 MEVIMKNI
+2664 EVIMKNI

-2696 VWIVMHSTMK
+2696 IWIVIHCTMK
-2706 YDLTY
+2706 NDLSY

-2819 ANYWETDCGNFH
+2819 NNYWETDCGNFH

-2891 KGFIPVKRVKFILRL
+2891 KGVIPVKRVKFILRL

-2918 RVLFKHMCYELE
+2918 RLLFKYMCYELE
-2930 KLNNGEDVTFHDVL
+2930 RLHNGEDVTFHDVI
-2944 NMLSYRSVEIRKAL
+2944 NMLSYRSVDIRKAL

-2971 IIEEEVAKQTIRNWL
+2971 IIEEEVAKQTIRTWL
-2986 EGCLKKIRASGKQQ
+2986 QGCLKKIRAKQQ
-3000 NSLVAG
+3000 NSLIAG
-3006 LRANSEQQQQQQL
+3006 LRATNNVTAP
-3019 QPQPQPQEK
+3019 PQDQEK
-3028 GKEVAKEEEIETKQE
+3028 IKEEKSKEISVDREEETETKDVE
-3043 EARPKPKKPM
+3043 VPKHRAKKPV

-3059 SIGSG
+3059 SIGSA
-3064 SGRKFLTPTLSDPAS
+3064 SGRKYLAPTLSDPAS
-3079 IRSEKDKNAAAKKK
+3079 VRSEKDKIAVSKKRNSRPPSMVK
-3093 NNRPPREHTFLPNV
+3093 NNLSHL
-3107 PRLRFVAEFSIREI
+3107 
-3121 ICTETAEQTARQQRE
+3121 TENTEQSRQQRE
-3136 AISAKAAQTK
+3136 ALSNKTTVPK
-3146 PCSVMLEVREWWK
+3146 VSSVMLEVREWWK

-3166 ESSEDEV
+3166 DSSEDEV